1 MTIPGRVEYFGR
13 IWAPGR
19 LQILDFGAWRLGF
32 QCKGFAAQ
40 DFSLTNSGLGAQA
53 PGTKLMQQKRPAV
66 DRRKRGQGMESG
78 LVNLQNLSG
87 TMESQMENWVNMKW
101 NWCYRG
107 DYRL

>member
-1 MTIPGRVEYFGR
+1 
-13 IWAPGR
+13 
-19 LQILDFGAWRLGF
+19 
-32 QCKGFAAQ
+32 
-40 DFSLTNSGLGAQA
+40 
-53 PGTKLMQQKRPAV
+53 MQQKRPAV

-101 NWCYRG
+101 NWCYIG